1 MCCHH
6 QCSPPFVGD
15 GERCTLDSDGDG
27 YPDVAL
33 TDSPV
38 CSDPEG
44 TQELFCTQVLE
55 LCVLSKLHHDCL
67 YGYCIC
73 GSKFVTHSSKS
84 SISQIQ

>member
-1 MCCHH
+1 M

-44 TQELFCTQVLE
+44 SQELFCTQVLAYIIINTV
-55 LCVLSKLHHDCL
+55 CTIKAAP
-67 YGYCIC
+67 
-73 GSKFVTHSSKS
+73 
-84 SISQIQ
+84 

>member
-1 MCCHH
+1 MCYH

-15 GERCTLDSDGDG
+15 GVRCTVDSDGDG

-44 TQELFCTQVLE
+44 TQELFCIQVHVCDK
-55 LCVLSKLHHDCL
+55 LCA
-67 YGYCIC
+67 I
-73 GSKFVTHSSKS
+73 
-84 SISQIQ
+84 